1 MKNNNFLS
9 IETSLD
15 RVFLVLF
22 IKNKLFHLER
32 KIKSS
37 IEIVLNLMMKEI
49 LETNKAIFTDLS
61 FILVSLG
68 PGSYTGTRVGLATA
82 KAISISIGKPILGYS
97 NFESIYQQ
105 GVINGL
111 LNTNN
116 EIGII
121 IKANKYEFYFQRI
134 DNEEKSKIQVISRDL
149 IYKKNNLPEPLLGNF
164 KDNNISKKY
173 IFCEPS
179 KQAIYNTFNKKKIY
193 ININKIND
201 LKPYYPRGHYA
212 KS

>member
-61 FILVSLG
+61 FILVKFS
-68 PGSYTGTRVGLATA
+68 
-82 KAISISIGKPILGYS
+82 
-97 NFESIYQQ
+97 E
-105 GVINGL
+105 
-111 LNTNN
+111 LN
-116 EIGII
+116 
-121 IKANKYEFYFQRI
+121 
-134 DNEEKSKIQVISRDL
+134 L
-149 IYKKNNLPEPLLGNF
+149 
-164 KDNNISKKY
+164 
-173 IFCEPS
+173 
-179 KQAIYNTFNKKKIY
+179 
-193 ININKIND
+193 
-201 LKPYYPRGHYA
+201 
-212 KS
+212 